1 MPEQPGAE
9 QAARRWRVGITD
21 RTAPPF
27 VQESRGFRDR
37 ADFVYF
43 DTSEESAL
51 PAEELRRLD
60 ALLIWSPTLGEAT
73 VRNLKRCKIVVR
85 YGVGYDRIDV
95 AALERAGIAFCNNP
109 DYGATEVAETAV
121 AMILALQR
129 RILLHDWRARGY
141 REGWQGNLIK
151 PTRRVGETT
160 VGLVGVGR
168 IGGCACRMLRALGF
182 RVIGYDPYLA
192 AGIEKVV
199 QFERVHAL
207 EELVQRAD
215 VISFHCPLTEETRGL
230 VDEGFIAAMKP
241 GSVLINTARGRI
253 FADLDCVERALRSE
267 RLFGVGFDVLVEEPP
282 GDEALIRAWR
292 AGEDWLQGR
301 AIINPH
307 NAFYSDEAW
316 EELRFKAAETAWLF
330 LEKGVLRNAI
340 RAAPGHVVGP

>member
-1 MPEQPGAE
+1 MPEQQRAE

-37 ADFVYF
+37 AEFVYF
-43 DTSEESAL
+43 DSGKEQEL
-51 PAEELRRLD
+51 PAAELRRLD

-73 VRNLKRCKIVVR
+73 VRNLERCKIVVR
-85 YGVGYDRIDV
+85 YGVGYDRVDV

-301 AIINPH
+301 VIINPH

-340 RAAPGHVVGP
+340 RAAPGHVAGP